1 MCLCCIMKNRFSR
14 KPVFLPR
21 VEDMNGTQVAKTQLS
36 NLVNSKSSPASGI
49 QRKYGMVLLGCLLL
63 LALGVRLFWQSR
75 GNNSPPAPPS
85 LAMDDAGADLPLS
98 PPPVPPDNA
107 AALRA
112 AHAGLDALPPNASP
126 FIQQQA
132 AETALEIGDLWQ
144 GESLSRTIL
153 RQAPANRAARLSLA
167 ESLRRQARFVEAE
180 DVYLPLL
187 KADARDSDAYL
198 GLADTEF
205 AANHRPQAFVW
216 LARGVRDGA
225 QTALALT
232 TFAHRYQDWKD
243 YPKAEATALR
253 AVQIAPSDMA
263 ARLQLASAQV
273 ESSNLDAGRNTL
285 EDILQRDPNNG
296 LARRLLG
303 VVLMNAAYA
312 HADINRARM
321 LLEQAV
327 ELNPKD
333 MDIYRAA
340 AVIYRQQHLYR
351 LAAQAYNTLLIL
363 DPTSLDGRYGL
374 GQVYALLGKPEQSKQ
389 QLAAYRQLEE
399 QQRRVA
405 RLSEEVTHQPENA
418 TVHAALAGY
427 LVSRGDFARA
437 APEYQTAAGLAP
449 NNAEIQTG
457 LAQLYARLGWTR
469 PEHKSP

>member
-1 MCLCCIMKNRFSR
+1 
-14 KPVFLPR
+14 
-21 VEDMNGTQVAKTQLS
+21 MNGKLVAKTRLANS
-36 NLVNSKSSPASGI
+36 VNSKSSPASGI

-63 LALGVRLFWQSR
+63 LALGVRVFWQQR
-75 GNNSPPAPPS
+75 GANNHPAPPP
-85 LAMDDAGADLPLS
+85 LAMDDSGAELPLS
-98 PPPVPPDNA
+98 PPPVPADNA
-107 AALRA
+107 AALRV
-112 AHAGLDALPPNASP
+112 AHAVLDALPPNASP
-126 FIQQQA
+126 SIQQQA
-132 AETALEIGDLWQ
+132 AETALETGDLWRA
-144 GESLSRTIL
+144 ESLSQAIL
-153 RQAPANRAARLSLA
+153 RQAPDNRAARLSLA
-167 ESLRRQARFVEAE
+167 ESLRRQARFLEAQ

-187 KADARDSDAYL
+187 KADAHDSDAYL

-205 AANHRPQAFVW
+205 AANHRPQAFAW
-216 LARGVRDGA
+216 LARGVRDGT
-225 QTALALT
+225 QTSLALT

-253 AVQIAPSDMA
+253 AVQAAPSDMT

-285 EDILQRDPNNG
+285 EDILKQDPNNG

-327 ELNPKD
+327 EVNPKD
-333 MDIYRAA
+333 RDIYRAA

-374 GQVYALLGKPEQSKQ
+374 GQVYALLGKTELSKQ
-389 QLAAYRQLEE
+389 QLAAYQQLEE

-405 RLSEEVTHQPENA
+405 RLSEDVTHQPESA
-418 TVHAALAGY
+418 TAHAALARY

-449 NNAEIQTG
+449 DNADIETG
-457 LAQLYARLGWTR
+457 LTQLYARLGWTR
-469 PEHKSP
+469 PERKPL